1 MRGDPLLERCT
12 RRDVSF
18 VCLSFTAACTGHTEY
33 LRGCMG
39 DIWYNGIRVIEHARN
54 RRNSTEATAVSWGCS
69 AEFEA
74 SASSEIGFV
83 EDGAFT
89 AIPRS
94 IPRSGSRW
102 ELELKTAAQTGL
114 LLFTLGHSS
123 HADFLGIELIDG
135 RIRMLMNKGNG
146 PTELINKRNV
156 ADGRWHEVQVDFTP
170 SFAAISVD
178 GQARNMTLP
187 AGNRYLDLAETLYIG
202 GTELNKRAKALSK
215 GIKSGDV
222 SYKGCF
228 RNMMLDGK
236 ELGLPHVK
244 VSQGLVAKCV
254 WGFPCAEAEPCIL
267 GASCSQLG
275 VRSFKCTCDQPLC
288 IKSNYTEEYK
298 VYTSNF
304 IKRYIRYIL
313 TVNFHQF
320 NTNLPLNLELLSV
333 HPLSVAEGK
342 RATLAERHISMILDI
357 AKYGLNES
365 FVAFG
370 LLTPPAHGQLHLDKS
385 PLPAKMP
392 FTLHDVYQ
400 HRVR

>member
-1 MRGDPLLERCT
+1 
-12 RRDVSF
+12 
-18 VCLSFTAACTGHTEY
+18 
-33 LRGCMG
+33 MG

-69 AEFEA
+69 SEFEA
-74 SASSEIGFV
+74 TIRNEIGFV

-89 AIPRS
+89 AIPRN

-114 LLFTLGHSS
+114 LLFNAGHSS
-123 HADFLGIELIDG
+123 HADFLGIELVDG

-178 GQARNMTLP
+178 GQMRNMTLP

-215 GIKSGDV
+215 GIKSGDL
-222 SYKGCF
+222 SYKGCL

-254 WGFPCAEAEPCIL
+254 WGFPCAEAEPCVP

-298 VYTSNF
+298 VSNF
-304 IKRYIRYIL
+304 ILQWRNGIYIYIIL
-313 TVNFHQF
+313 TIVYKRFQF

-333 HPLSVAEGK
+333 RPLSVAEGK

-370 LLTPPAHGQLHLDKS
+370 LLTPPAHGQLHLDKL

-400 HRVR
+400 HRVRYIYIV